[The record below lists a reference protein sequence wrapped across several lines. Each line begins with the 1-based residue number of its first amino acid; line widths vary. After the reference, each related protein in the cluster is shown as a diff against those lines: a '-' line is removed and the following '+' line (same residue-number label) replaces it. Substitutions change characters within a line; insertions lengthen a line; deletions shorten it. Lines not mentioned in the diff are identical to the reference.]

1 MSDDTLTH
9 SLRTAIQKVA
19 TGPEYSKNL
28 PFEEA
33 HLAMKGILS
42 EDSDPVRAGIYLIS
56 LRMKR
61 ETDEE
66 NKGTLQAILDETKQ
80 VVAPVSEV
88 IDIAD
93 PYDGQSRGLP
103 ASSFLAPVLAACG
116 LHAVVHGLESVGPKY
131 GATHHKVLKAAGKNV
146 LLSPEEARDQVGN
159 PDIGWS
165 YIDQSIFCPALHKLL
180 PLRQRMIKRSVI
192 TTVEVL
198 TGPIRGKEKTHLL
211 TGYVHK
217 AYPPIYESLARFAGF
232 DSAMI
237 VRGVEGGVV
246 PSLQQPA
253 LMTSYRGGG
262 ESSEIELNPVDLG
275 INQTT
280 RATPLPRDLAK
291 AAEKGDEISTEYD
304 PDEIARAAAEAGLAA
319 LGGEKG
325 TTYDALV
332 YSGAI
337 ALTQLGLADSWND
350 AAERIS
356 EAIDSGEALKRFNAA
371 A

>member
-1 MSDDTLTH
+1 MSISEKPS
-9 SLRTAIQKVA
+9 SLRPAIQKVA
-19 TGPEYSKNL
+19 TGPEYSKDL

-33 HLAMKGILS
+33 HLAMQEILEES
-42 EDSDPVRAGIYLIS
+42 ADPVRAGIYLIS

-66 NKGTLQAILDETKQ
+66 NKGTLQAIMDVTNQQ
-80 VVAPVSEV
+80 VADVNEV
-88 IDIAD
+88 VDIAD

-103 ASSFLAPVLAACG
+103 ASTFLAPVLAACG
-116 LHAVVHGLESVGPKY
+116 MHAVVHGLDTIGPKY

-146 LLSPEEARDQVGN
+146 LLSPEEARDQVSN

-165 YIDQSIFCPALHKLL
+165 YVDQSVVCPDLWRLAD
-180 PLRQRMIKRSVI
+180 LRKRMIKRSVI

-198 TGPIRGKEKTHLL
+198 TGPIRGQTKTHLL

-217 AYPPIYESLARFAGF
+217 AYPPIYANLARFAGF

-253 LMTSYRGGG
+253 KMTSYHDMG
-262 ESSEIELNPVDLG
+262 EEKETELNPLNLG
-275 INQTT
+275 IEQST
-280 RATPLPRDLAK
+280 RATPIPKELAK
-291 AAEKGDEISTEYD
+291 VTEKADEIQTEYD
-304 PDEIARAAAEAGLAA
+304 PDDIAKAAAKAGLAA
-319 LGGEKG
+319 LEGERG
-325 TTYDALV
+325 TTYDSLV
-332 YSGAI
+332 YAGAI
-337 ALTQLGLADSWND
+337 VLSHLGKADSMND
-350 AAERIS
+350 AADMVRK
-356 EAIDSGEALKRFNAA
+356 AIDSGDALKHFHAA